1 MDARALLNDG
11 SGWTA
16 KTTRAAMPLL
26 LRCAID
32 GEPITYGKL
41 RDATD
46 ARVLPIAYRY
56 VAGRVG
62 DVCAQL
68 GADLGKPVP
77 PLNAIIVNDG
87 SGLPSH
93 GVDSYVA
100 RFLGKRLGSLG
111 ATDREAYARQA
122 MDAVFS
128 YGGWR
133 GLAARMGIR
142 LPEGRTDRPSRGGR
156 IPPPNPRQF
165 SSGPESAEHQALKH
179 WVAERPQL
187 FRGYGSFARGRTEQM
202 LSSGDRLDV
211 LFVNAQMRLAVE
223 VKTRGAPAA
232 EIQRGIYQCVKY
244 RATLRAMQL
253 AAAQAP
259 NANAVL
265 VIDGNPPAIVSDL
278 AARLSVDMTVVET
291 TVVVSA
297 SRRRRS

>member
-1 MDARALLNDG
+1 
-11 SGWTA
+11 
-16 KTTRAAMPLL
+16 
-26 LRCAID
+26 
-32 GEPITYGKL
+32 
-41 RDATD
+41 
-46 ARVLPIAYRY
+46 
-56 VAGRVG
+56 
-62 DVCAQL
+62 
-68 GADLGKPVP
+68 
-77 PLNAIIVNDG
+77 
-87 SGLPSH
+87 
-93 GVDSYVA
+93 
-100 RFLGKRLGSLG
+100 
-111 ATDREAYARQA
+111 
-122 MDAVFS
+122 
-128 YGGWR
+128 
-133 GLAARMGIR
+133 
-142 LPEGRTDRPSRGGR
+142 
-156 IPPPNPRQF
+156 
-165 SSGPESAEHQALKH
+165 
-179 WVAERPQL
+179 
-187 FRGYGSFARGRTEQM
+187 M